1 MRRDPGGSGRLGEDQ
16 SEAVRSGGLWSWKT
30 EDGRAL
36 LYAGRRRPT
45 ARTRRCCGAEGR
57 WVERWWY
64 GSKLDGQATFR
75 QEFRGAGGP
84 AGYWPS
90 IVIVPEAGCWL
101 LTVRIVGQTGAAGI
115 VVTRVVSP

>member
-1 MRRDPGGSGRLGEDQ
+1 MVTGSR
-16 SEAVRSGGLWSWKT
+16 
-30 EDGRAL
+30 
-36 LYAGRRRPT
+36 
-45 ARTRRCCGAEGR
+45 
-57 WVERWWY
+57 
-64 GSKLDGQATFR
+64 LDGQATFR